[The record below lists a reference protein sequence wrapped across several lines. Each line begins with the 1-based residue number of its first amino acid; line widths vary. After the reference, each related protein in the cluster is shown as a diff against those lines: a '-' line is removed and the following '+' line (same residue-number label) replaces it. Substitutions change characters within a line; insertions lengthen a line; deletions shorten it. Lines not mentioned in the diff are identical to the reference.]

1 MNTSHFS
8 KVVGFILMTIMVATF
23 ALSVS
28 TAQAGWDKTGVKDG
42 GVTYYD
48 SNGTG
53 NYAQYSATYNNVA
66 SSNGTV
72 TSGWNTSTVAGVTAL
87 GIAAGVSEF
96 HVSSTDGSLS
106 ILTPID
112 ELFGF

>member
-1 MNTSHFS
+1 MKTLNLFNLI
-8 KVVGFILMTIMVATF
+8 GFVFAAIVAMFLTMPM
-23 ALSVS
+23 S
-28 TAQAGWDKTGVKDG
+28 AQAGWEKTGVKDG

-66 SSNGTV
+66 SNNGTV
-72 TSGWNTSTVAGVTAL
+72 TSGWNTSTIAGVTAL
-87 GIAAGVSEF
+87 GITTGVSEF

-106 ILTPID
+106 ILTPLD